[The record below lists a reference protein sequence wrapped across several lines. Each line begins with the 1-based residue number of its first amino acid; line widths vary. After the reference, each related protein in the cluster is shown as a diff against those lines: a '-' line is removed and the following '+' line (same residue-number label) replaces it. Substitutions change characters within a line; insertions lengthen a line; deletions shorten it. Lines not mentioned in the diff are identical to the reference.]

1 MTKNFEIIA
10 TLQDNNIDLCH
21 AALLIAKDEYP
32 QLDVAGYIRQ
42 LNSYATQIAQ
52 RLSPGASA
60 KDMLSQLNHYLFN
73 DLGFTGD
80 KDNYY
85 DPRNSYL
92 NEVLDRKR
100 GIPITLSIIYI
111 EIGKRLGL
119 DLQGISF
126 PGHFLVR
133 LNVNNGAIIL
143 DPYYGGISL
152 SEDELVSRVS
162 DISQETSLFLL
173 EDLLKPASNR
183 AIIERI
189 LRNLRGA
196 YLQDQQHE
204 KALRSAD
211 RMVFLAPN
219 NPEEYLIRGAIYK
232 ELECFTP
239 ALQDYRRYLQ
249 MDPEAYKD
257 DAIRADIIQL
267 QQAVN
272 QLH

>member
-1 MTKNFEIIA
+1 MTENFEIIA
-10 TLQDNNIDLCH
+10 TLRDNDIDLSR

-32 QLDVAGYIRQ
+32 HLDVTSYMRQLDHHAMQISRQ
-42 LNSYATQIAQ
+42 LP
-52 RLSPGASA
+52 PGTGIKETLAH
-60 KDMLSQLNHYLFN
+60 LNHYLFN
-73 DLGFTGD
+73 DIGFRGD
-80 KDNYY
+80 KENYY

-92 NEVLDRKR
+92 NEVLDRKC
-100 GIPITLSIIYI
+100 GIPITLSIVYI

-119 DLQGISF
+119 NLQGVSF

-152 SEDELVSRVS
+152 SEDELTSRVC
-162 DISQETSLFLL
+162 DVTREANFFLL
-173 EDLLKPASNR
+173 EDLIKPASNR
-183 AIIERI
+183 AIIERM

-211 RMVFLAPN
+211 RMVFLSPD

-232 ELECFTP
+232 ELECFKP
-239 ALQDYRRYLQ
+239 ALRDYRRYLQ

-257 DAIRADIIQL
+257 DAIREDIIQL

-272 QLH
+272 RLH